1 MHTKI
6 YSATNIG
13 IEAYQVDV
21 EVDLSYGL
29 INFFIVGLP
38 DAAIKESRQRIQ
50 TALKNSGIKVPER
63 KITVNLAPAHLKK
76 EGTLFDLPIA
86 IGILQASGY
95 ISIAPSFLEE
105 TVFIGEL
112 SLDGSI
118 KSIHG
123 ALPIACDLQK
133 LNKKRLILP
142 KENAQEAAIIPNVEI
157 IGVANLTELI
167 HYLQKEVMIEPTQAA
182 FSKKNSNKHNLDF
195 ADVKG
200 QEYAKQ
206 ALQIAA
212 AGRHNIIFCG
222 PPGSGK
228 TMLAKRL
235 PTIMPSMTF
244 QESIDT
250 TKIYSICGKLQK
262 ASLVGARAFRSPHH
276 TISQAGLIGGGSF
289 PKPGEASLAHNG
301 ILFLDELTEFKRTTL
316 EALRQPIENKIV
328 EIARVQQ
335 SINFPSSFLLVAAYN
350 PCPCG
355 FHGDKTKE
363 CTCSQL
369 QIKNYQDKLSGPLLD
384 RIDIKIGIQSVSYQD
399 ATNKAPATS
408 STDLYKGVQQALT
421 MQEQRFRNNYTFNSM
436 MDSQQVEQLCVLTP
450 KAKLLL
456 EKAFDKL
463 KLSMRSYHKILKLA
477 RTIADIQTSELI
489 ETAHIQKAI
498 MYKS

>member
-1 MHTKI
+1 MNTKI

-21 EVDLSYGL
+21 EVDLAFGL

-50 TALKNSGIKVPER
+50 TALKNSGIKIPDR
-63 KITVNLAPAHLKK
+63 RITVNLAPAHLKK

-86 IGILQASGY
+86 IGILQAANF
-95 ISIAPSFLEE
+95 ISILPSFLKE

-118 KSIHG
+118 KPIHG
-123 ALPIACDLQK
+123 ALPIACDLK
-133 LNKKRLILP
+133 KMNKQRLILP
-142 KENAQEAAIIPNVEI
+142 KENAAEAAIIPEIEI
-157 IGVANLTELI
+157 IGVSHLTELI
-167 HYLQKEVMIEPTQAA
+167 HYLQKEAIIEPTKTT
-182 FSKKNSNKHNLDF
+182 FNSAVTHDVALDF
-195 ADVKG
+195 SDVKG

-228 TMLAKRL
+228 TMLAQRL
-235 PTIMPSMTF
+235 QTIMPPMTF
-244 QESIDT
+244 KESVDT
-250 TKIYSICGKLQK
+250 TKIYSVCGKLQT
-262 ASLVGARAFRSPHH
+262 SLISKRPFRAPHH

-289 PKPGEASLAHNG
+289 PRPGEASLAHNG

-316 EALRQPIENKIV
+316 EALRQPIENKTV

-335 SINFPSSFLLVAAYN
+335 SISFPSSFLLVAAYN

-355 FHGDKTKE
+355 FQGDKTKD
-363 CTCSQL
+363 CTCSYL

-384 RIDIKIGIQSVSYQD
+384 RIDIKIALQSVSYKD
-399 ATNKAPATS
+399 ATEETKSIDSKTLYQGVLKAAEMQKKRFGNAWTYNATMN
-408 STDLYKGVQQALT
+408 TQEVLEHCTLT
-421 MQEQRFRNNYTFNSM
+421 TESKT
-436 MDSQQVEQLCVLTP
+436 
-450 KAKLLL
+450 LL
-456 EKAFDKL
+456 EQAFEKL

-477 RTIADIQTSELI
+477 RTIADIDESELI
-489 ETAHIQKAI
+489 EKRHIQKAI
-498 MYKS
+498 LYKS

>member
-1 MHTKI
+1 
-6 YSATNIG
+6 
-13 IEAYQVDV
+13 
-21 EVDLSYGL
+21 
-29 INFFIVGLP
+29 
-38 DAAIKESRQRIQ
+38 
-50 TALKNSGIKVPER
+50 
-63 KITVNLAPAHLKK
+63 
-76 EGTLFDLPIA
+76 
-86 IGILQASGY
+86 
-95 ISIAPSFLEE
+95 
-105 TVFIGEL
+105 
-112 SLDGSI
+112 
-118 KSIHG
+118 
-123 ALPIACDLQK
+123 
-133 LNKKRLILP
+133 
-142 KENAQEAAIIPNVEI
+142 
-157 IGVANLTELI
+157 LI
-167 HYLQKEVMIEPTQAA
+167 HYLQKEVNIEPTQAA
-182 FSKKNSNKHNLDF
+182 FSNKKNEHALDF

-235 PTIMPSMTF
+235 PTIMPEMTF
-244 QESIDT
+244 QESIET

-262 ASLVGARAFRSPHH
+262 ASLVGERPFRSPHH

-399 ATNKAPATS
+399 ATDKTPATS
-408 STDLYKGVQQALT
+408 SEDLYLGVQQALT
-421 MQEQRFRNNYTFNSM
+421 MQEQRFGNNYTFNSM
-436 MDSQQVEQLCVLTP
+436 MNSQQVEQLCILTP
-450 KAKLLL
+450 DAKLLL

-477 RTIADIQTSELI
+477 RTIADIQNSELI
-489 ETAHIQKAI
+489 ETNHIQKAI

>member
-1 MHTKI
+1 MNTKI

-21 EVDLSYGL
+21 EVDLAFGL

-50 TALKNSGIKVPER
+50 TALKNSGIKIPDR

-86 IGILQASGY
+86 IGILQAANF
-95 ISIAPSFLEE
+95 ISIAPSFLKE

-118 KSIHG
+118 KPVRG
-123 ALPIACDLQK
+123 ALPIACDLKK
-133 LNKKRLILP
+133 LNKSRLILP
-142 KENAQEAAIIPNVEI
+142 KDNAAEAAIIPGIEI
-157 IGVANLTELI
+157 IGVSHLTELI
-167 HYLQKEVMIEPTQAA
+167 HYLQKETTIVPTETSFNAETERD
-182 FSKKNSNKHNLDF
+182 SELNF

-200 QEYAKQ
+200 QEFAKQ

-244 QESIDT
+244 EESIDT
-250 TKIYSICGKLQK
+250 TKIYSICGKLQT
-262 ASLVGARAFRSPHH
+262 SLVSKRPFRSPHH

-301 ILFLDELTEFKRTTL
+301 ILFLDELTEFKRPTL
-316 EALRQPIENKIV
+316 EALRQPIENKVV

-335 SINFPSSFLLVAAYN
+335 SVSFPSSFLLVAAYN

-355 FHGDKTKE
+355 FQGDKTKE
-363 CTCSQL
+363 CTCSYL

-384 RIDIKIGIQSVSYQD
+384 RIDIKIGIQSVSYKD
-399 ATNKAPATS
+399 ATNKSDSTS
-408 STDLYKGVQQALT
+408 SEELYQGVEKALDMQQK
-421 MQEQRFRNNYTFNSM
+421 RFGNAHTFNSM
-436 MDSQQVEQLCVLTP
+436 MNSKEVAKFCILTP
-450 KAKLLL
+450 GAKLLL

-477 RTIADIQTSELI
+477 RTIADIQQSELI
-489 ETAHIQKAI
+489 DNKHIQKAI
-498 MYKS
+498 IYKS